1 MSTLAF
7 LAVPLGQLLASALAC
22 GINLYATV
30 ATLALVSR
38 YNLLGWTLPME
49 LRGLENGVVIA
60 SAAMLYVLEF
70 FVDKVP
76 YLDSAWDLVHT
87 IVRPVAA
94 AALVALALAGMPLS
108 IQLAGAGV
116 AAAFAFLSHATKA
129 GVRVVVNRR
138 RRAGV
143 NIAISVLEDVLAVGI
158 ALAALM
164 EPTAAMAIAGA
175 VLLLLLGVG
184 PIVWRAAALGMRA
197 LAARLRGFF
206 GRAGWRTR
214 DELPWRLRRLVV
226 DEPLGRRPPVTA
238 RAGLIAHGG
247 IGSYRNGWLVFDDDR
262 RLFVYHGFLGPRRLE
277 LQAPAQVTMT
287 PGVLADTLEVH
298 GDRARPY
305 QLFILKD
312 GPGADRVAAELRT
325 QRP

>member
-60 SAAMLYVLEF
+60 SAAFLYVLEF
-70 FVDKVP
+70 FIDKVP
-76 YLDSAWDLVHT
+76 YLDSAWDVVHT
-87 IVRPVAA
+87 IVRPLAA
-94 AALVALALAGMPLS
+94 AGLVALALAQMPLN
-108 IQLAGAGV
+108 IQLSGAAV
-116 AAAFAFLSHATKA
+116 AAAFAFLSHSTKA
-129 GVRVVVNRR
+129 GVRVIVNRR
-138 RRAGV
+138 RRVGV
-143 NIAISVLEDVLAVGI
+143 NIAISVLEDLIAVGI

-164 EPTAAMAIAGA
+164 EPTAAITIAGA
-175 VLLLLLGVG
+175 VLLLLLLVG

-206 GRAGWRTR
+206 GRASWRTR
-214 DELPWRLRRLVV
+214 DELPVRLRKLVA
-226 DEPLGRRPPVTA
+226 DEPIGRRPPVTA
-238 RAGLIAHGG
+238 RAGLIARHG

-262 RLFVYHGFLGPRRLE
+262 RLFVYHGFLGPRRVE
-277 LQAPAQVTMT
+277 LRAATDVIVTS
-287 PGVLADTLEVH
+287 GVLGDTLEVH
-298 GDRARPY
+298 GDGARPY
-305 QLFILKD
+305 QLFLLKD
-312 GPGADRVAAELRT
+312 GPGADRVVAELRNGGT
-325 QRP
+325 

>member
-38 YNLLGWTLPME
+38 YDLFGWTLPMD

-76 YLDSAWDLVHT
+76 YLDSAWDVVHT
-87 IVRPVAA
+87 IVRPLAA
-94 AALVALALAGMPLS
+94 AGLVALALADMPLN

-143 NIAISVLEDVLAVGI
+143 NIAISILEDLIAVSI
-158 ALAALM
+158 ALAALI
-164 EPTAAMAIAGA
+164 EPTAAIAIAGA
-175 VLLLLLGVG
+175 VLLLLLVVG

-206 GRAGWRTR
+206 GGAAWRTR
-214 DELPWRLRRLVV
+214 AELPWRLRRLV
-226 DEPLGRRPPVTA
+226 DEEPLGRRAPVTA
-238 RAGLIAHGG
+238 RAGLRARGG
-247 IGSYRNGWLVFDDDR
+247 LSGYRNGWLVFDDDR

-277 LQAPAQVTMT
+277 LRAPSSIIVT
-287 PGVLADTLEVH
+287 PGVLADLLDVR
-298 GDRARPY
+298 GDGSPLY
-305 QLFILKD
+305 QVFLLKD
-312 GPGADRVAAELRT
+312 GPAADRVVAELRT
-325 QRP
+325 RRS